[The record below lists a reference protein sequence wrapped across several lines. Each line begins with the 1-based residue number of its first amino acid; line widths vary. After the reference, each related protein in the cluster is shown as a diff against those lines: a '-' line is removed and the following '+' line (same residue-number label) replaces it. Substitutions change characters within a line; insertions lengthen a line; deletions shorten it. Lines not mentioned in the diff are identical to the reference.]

1 MRVAIAGG
9 GIAGMATAMALKRA
23 GIEAE
28 IYEAYDESAGL
39 EAGAY
44 LTVAVNGLDAL
55 RTIGAHEPVIN
66 AIVGA
71 GRINGVRGRGGS
83 CKESPRELRCRG
95 RSRQI

>member
-1 MRVAIAGG
+1 
-9 GIAGMATAMALKRA
+9 MATAMSLDRA

-55 RTIGAHEPVIN
+55 RTIGAHEPVIK
-66 AIVGA
+66 A
-71 GRINGVRGRGGS
+71 GFPTRTMRFLSGTGKHLGDLPIGGTL
-83 CKESPRELRCRG
+83 PDG
-95 RSRQI
+95 TVTHTI